1 MEETNSRSITAFTL
15 GIVSILIPA
24 IGLIL
29 GIIGLVIANRAINE
43 VGHSN
48 GRSSSLAVSRRILSI
63 IGICLQVLYIVFAII
78 GVIAYST
85 VTSEILSI

>member
-15 GIVSILIPA
+15 GILSIIIPA

-29 GIIGLVIANRAINE
+29 GIIGLMIANRVINE

-48 GRSSSLAVSRRILSI
+48 GRSSSLAVSGRILSI

-78 GVIAYST
+78 GIVAYST
-85 VTSEILSI
+85 ITSEILSM